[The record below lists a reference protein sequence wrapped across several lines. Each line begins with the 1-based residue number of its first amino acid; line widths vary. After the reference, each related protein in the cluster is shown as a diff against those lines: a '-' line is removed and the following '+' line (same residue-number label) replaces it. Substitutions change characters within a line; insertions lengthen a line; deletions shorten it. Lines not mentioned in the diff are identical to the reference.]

1 MGCLP
6 GRATYWAWN
15 QPKRQMCCSQQSWK
29 GEAIKT
35 FAIRGGAI
43 LIDLEFALLGL
54 SLASVQYFFSVPLCS
69 LLEWPSPFI
78 ATVC

>member
-1 MGCLP
+1 
-6 GRATYWAWN
+6 
-15 QPKRQMCCSQQSWK
+15 MCCSQQSWK

-54 SLASVQYFFSVPLCS
+54 SLASVQYFFSVPLWLSFGMVISIHCHCMLGS
-69 LLEWPSPFI
+69 IGENS
-78 ATVC
+78 